1 MALAE
6 TTLSLAKGANQ
17 TFLTIATTTGMT
29 RGKMFQIDNELFKAS
44 SDASGTSVPVLC
56 GQDGTTQVAHIS
68 GAQVF
73 WGDPSDFPSAP
84 AGEEVQIPFS
94 PTVTHVTFT
103 PVTSGTVTGIP
114 ISKQGVF
121 ITLLGSV
128 TTAQK
133 IADPTLAQEG
143 QVVTIQAGAATAFLL
158 NAVDAAGVASEV
170 SFSGDQDI
178 ATFGGAIGDGFSFK
192 ANNLAWMVLWKT
204 NVTLT
209 DT

>member
-6 TTLSLAKGANQ
+6 TTLSGTKLIRDV
-17 TFLTIATTTGMT
+17 TLSIATTTGMT

-44 SDASGTSVPVLC
+44 ADAVGGLVPVLC
-56 GQDGTTQVAHIS
+56 GQDGTAQVRHES

-73 WGDPSDFPSAP
+73 WGDPADFPSSP
-84 AGEEVQIPFS
+84 AGENVQIPYS
-94 PTVTHVTFT
+94 PTVTHVTYT

-143 QVVTIQAGAATAFLL
+143 QIVTIQAGAATAFLL
-158 NAVDAAGVASEV
+158 NAVDANGVASEV

-178 ATFGGAIGDGFSFK
+178 ATFGGAIGDNFSFK
-192 ANNLAWMVLWKT
+192 ANNLAWLVLTKT

>member
-6 TTLSLAKGANQ
+6 TTLSLAKAANQ
-17 TFLTIATTTGMT
+17 TFLSIATTTGMV
-29 RGKMFQIDNELFKAS
+29 RGKMMMIDNELFRISA
-44 SDASGTSVPVLC
+44 DAVGTSVPVLC
-56 GQDGTTQVAHIS
+56 GQDGTAQTSHI
-68 GAQVF
+68 ANALVF
-73 WGDPSDFPSAP
+73 WGDPADFPSAP

-94 PTVTHVTFT
+94 PTVTHMTYT
-103 PVTSGTVTGIP
+103 TVTGGTVPIP
-114 ISKQGVF
+114 VSKGGVF
-121 ITLLGSV
+121 ITLIGSV

-133 IADPTLAQEG
+133 VLDPTYAQEG
-143 QVVTIQAGAATAFLL
+143 QVVTIQSGTAATAYLL
-158 NAVDAAGVASEV
+158 NAVDAAGAVSEV
-170 SFSGDQDI
+170 SWSGDQDI

>member
-6 TTLSLAKGANQ
+6 TTLSLAKAANQ
-17 TFLTIATTTGMT
+17 TFLSIATTTGMV
-29 RGKMFQIDNELFKAS
+29 RGKMMMIDNELFRVS

-56 GQDGTTQVAHIS
+56 GQDGTAVAAHIS

-73 WGDPSDFPSAP
+73 WGDPADFPSAP
-84 AGEEVQIPFS
+84 TGEEVQIPYS
-94 PTVTHVTFT
+94 PTVTHITYNTSTGGTLVI
-103 PVTSGTVTGIP
+103 PVTKG
-114 ISKQGVF
+114 GVF
-121 ITLLGSV
+121 VNMLGTV
-128 TTAQK
+128 TTAQL

-143 QVVTIQAGAATAFLL
+143 QVVTIQAGAAHAYVL
-158 NAVDAAGVASEV
+158 NAVDAAGAVSEV

-178 ATFGGAIGDGFSFK
+178 ATFGGAIGDGMSMK
-192 ANNLAWMVLWKT
+192 ANNLAWLVLWKT

>member
-6 TTLSLAKGANQ
+6 TTLSLAKAANQ
-17 TFLTIATTTGMT
+17 TFLSIATTTGMV
-29 RGKMFQIDNELFKAS
+29 RGKMMMIDNELYRVS
-44 SDASGTSVPVLC
+44 SDAAGTSVPVLC
-56 GQDGTTQVAHIS
+56 GQDGTAVAAHIA

-73 WGDPSDFPSAP
+73 WGDPADFPSAP
-84 AGEEVQIPFS
+84 TGEEVQIPYS
-94 PTVTHVTFT
+94 PTVTHVTYT
-103 PVTSGTVTGIP
+103 TSTGGTVTGIP

-121 ITLLGSV
+121 ITLLGTV
-128 TTAQK
+128 TTAQS
-133 IADPTLAQEG
+133 IADPTYAQEG
-143 QVVTIQAGAATAFLL
+143 QVVTIQAGAAQAYLL
-158 NAVDAAGVASEV
+158 NAKDAAGAVSEV